1 MTKANIIKSLL
12 VVSLLGS
19 LFLGISQASA
29 LGLKD
34 AFNTDSGSSELK
46 RFASFSGYDAEQP
59 QSLEYYIGTALK
71 SLFSILGIIFIA
83 LLMYS
88 GFTWMTARGNESK
101 VEKAKE
107 NIINVIIGL
116 ILIIGGY
123 ALTTFLLNIFT

>member
-1 MTKANIIKSLL
+1 MTRANIIKPLL
-12 VVSLLGS
+12 IVSLLGS
-19 LFLGISQASA
+19 LFWGINQASA

-34 AFNTDSGSSELK
+34 AFNTDSSSSELK
-46 RFASFSGYDAEQP
+46 RFAFFANYETDQP
-59 QSLEYYIGTALK
+59 QSPEYYVGLLLK
-71 SLFSILGIIFIA
+71 SLFSILGVICIV

-107 NIINVIIGL
+107 NIVNVLIGL
-116 ILIIGGY
+116 IFIIGGY